1 VSEFL
6 KFAFEI
12 LSQVVYNLVAW
23 LAAFLKLFITGWVD
37 YFNIFITYFMTLD
50 IVGKVLS
57 VLLMLLLIAIPL
69 VIVVILIRHLI
80 LRHQLKADQVDN
92 AVLYKEI
99 GRLNKQ
105 VLSLMD
111 EKNRIL
117 ALKVNAMGGTERIPY
132 MGASALTDDVLP
144 TVGNVTGKG
153 AAANVVVSGSG
164 AETGKGAVVVPGNM
178 TVVGGDGSL
187 AAAAAS
193 AALGE
198 TAAAAVEAV
207 ENAKAK
213 AEEDEK
219 KKVIRFPKLALVD
232 ARYAA
237 FQYPAYNNEIS
248 LEDFA
253 EGYRLFAASQ
263 LHLYY
268 TPEIIRRFI
277 AGMASSKLLILEGI
291 SGTGKT
297 SLPYSISRYM
307 GNPATLVS
315 VQPSFRDRTELLGY
329 FNEFSKRFNE
339 TEFLRALYEA
349 GYRPDPTLIVLDEM
363 NLARIEYYFA
373 EMLSVLEMPSKEEWV
388 LDLVPTAWAGDP
400 KLMEGGKIHVS
411 DTTWFIGTANNDDS
425 TFTITDKVYD
435 RAMPIEL
442 NERAD
447 AFECGLHAPCYIT
460 AEYLQELF
468 VRARKEHPV
477 SDEMMEKMARLDSY
491 LSTRFKLSFGN
502 RIMKQLYD
510 FIPVYVACG
519 GTELGGMD
527 YIIAR
532 KVLKKFESMNVSF
545 VRDEITGLMN
555 YMDKTFGKNGM
566 PDSMAYL
573 ERIQNLY

>member
-1 VSEFL
+1 MSGFL
-6 KFAFEI
+6 KFAFEV

-23 LAAFLKLFITGWVD
+23 LAAFVKLFITGWAE
-37 YFNIFITYFMTLD
+37 YFTIFLTYFKTLD
-50 IVGKVLS
+50 LPGKVLS
-57 VLLMLLLIAIPL
+57 VLLMLLLIAIPVL
-69 VIVVILIRHLI
+69 LLVILIRHLI

-132 MGASALTDDVLP
+132 VGASALTDDVLP
-144 TVGNVTGKG
+144 TVGNVTGKRADGSVAEAG
-153 AAANVVVSGSG
+153 AASASSAAGNVI
-164 AETGKGAVVVPGNM
+164 PGNV
-178 TVVGGDGSL
+178 TVIGGDGSL

-213 AEEDEK
+213 AEADEK

-232 ARYAA
+232 ARYAT
-237 FQYPAYNNEIS
+237 FQYPAYDNEIS

-277 AGMASSKLLILEGI
+277 AGMASSKILILEGI

-307 GNPATLVS
+307 GNPATMVS

-400 KLMEGGKIHVS
+400 KLMEGGKIHVT

-442 NERAD
+442 NDRAD
-447 AFECGLHAPCYIT
+447 AFECELHEPCYIR
-460 AEYLQELF
+460 AGYLQELF
-468 VRARKEHPV
+468 VRAREEHPV
-477 SDEMMEKMARLDSY
+477 SDEMIEKMTRLDSY
-491 LSTRFKLSFGN
+491 LATRFKLSFGN

-545 VRDEITGLMN
+545 VRDEITGLID

-566 PDSMAYL
+566 PDSKAYL
-573 ERIQNLY
+573 ERIQQLY